1 MSDTLSVFHT
11 MSKTLSD
18 NELREAIRILSAERS
33 KRGTRKANENRYLL
47 KAGDQVEWTGRLGAC
62 TGVVQKVKRKKAIV
76 TEDLRG
82 SNWDVP
88 MSMLTKIK

>member
-18 NELREAIRILSAERS
+18 TELREAIRILCDERTVL
-33 KRGTRKANENRYLL
+33 GDRKTNEYRYSLR
-47 KAGDQVEWTGRLGAC
+47 AGDKVEWTGRLGAC

-76 TEDLRG
+76 KEDVRLG
-82 SNWDVP
+82 NWDIP
-88 MSMLTKIK
+88 LSMLTKIN